1 MRGKYKQLKAS
12 TPLGTYTGSG
22 DSATV
27 NRFTYTIT
35 YPIPGI
41 PELAEGS
48 IIRLG
53 MTSNI
58 NDNNDPLTYGTI
70 PPGITITNQA
80 LDNRWIVIEV
90 KTDTE
95 ANAPLVTYTLTL
107 ARWSFAK
114 NNYTNAN
121 YTITTDN
128 EWDLQIWPPMLSL
141 QPGERIKPLLSQ
153 NNLLYTEPD
162 VQLKNCH
169 LAVDYVFLSREE
181 TKRFSNNTHEYL
193 IEQLQLSLIHI
204 SEPTRPY

>member
-1 MRGKYKQLKAS
+1 
-12 TPLGTYTGSG
+12 
-22 DSATV
+22 
-27 NRFTYTIT
+27 
-35 YPIPGI
+35 
-41 PELAEGS
+41 
-48 IIRLG
+48 

-58 NDNNDPLTYGTI
+58 NNDNDPLITTTI

-95 ANAPLVTYTLTL
+95 TNAPLVTYTLTL

-128 EWDLQIWPPMLSL
+128 EWDLQIWPPMMSL
-141 QPGERIKPLLSQ
+141 VPGERIKPLLSQ

-162 VQLKNCH
+162 V
-169 LAVDYVFLSREE
+169 
-181 TKRFSNNTHEYL
+181 
-193 IEQLQLSLIHI
+193 
-204 SEPTRPY
+204 